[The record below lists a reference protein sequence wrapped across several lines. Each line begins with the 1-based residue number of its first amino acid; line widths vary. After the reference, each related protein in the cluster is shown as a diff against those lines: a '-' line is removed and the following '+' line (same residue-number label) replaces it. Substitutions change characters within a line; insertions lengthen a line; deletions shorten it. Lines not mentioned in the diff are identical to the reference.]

1 MAAVLEAIRPLVR
14 PGAAT
19 AFSSKFSPFLGIG
32 SLSVRRIWQ
41 ELLRYQALQ
50 STDASGAGPSPTAA
64 IP

>member
-19 AFSSKFSPFLGIG
+19 AFSLKFSPFLGIG

-41 ELLRYQALQ
+41 ELLRYQA
-50 STDASGAGPSPTAA
+50 P
-64 IP
+64 

>member
-41 ELLRYQALQ
+41 ELLRYQA
-50 STDASGAGPSPTAA
+50 P
-64 IP
+64 